1 MDASLEFRMQSKQME
16 KEAQR
21 AQKNA
26 DLQKAKAKQY
36 MDKGDME
43 SAKIIA
49 AEAIRYSKEST
60 NLHRMSG
67 KMSAVSSK
75 LDSAV
80 RSQQVSQQ
88 IAQAIPS
95 MKNAMKQLEKSG
107 ISKNMASF
115 EKVFEDLDV

>member
-1 MDASLEFRMQSKQME
+1 MDASMEFRMQAKQLA
-16 KEAQR
+16 KEAERSQKQSEIQR
-21 AQKNA
+21 N
-26 DLQKAKAKQY
+26 KAKQY

-49 AEAIRYSKEST
+49 GEAIRYSKEAT
-60 NLHRMSG
+60 NMHRMSG

-80 RSQQVSQQ
+80 RHQQVSQQ
-88 IAQAIPS
+88 IKDAVPS
-95 MKNAMKQLEKSG
+95 MKNALKKLEKTG
-107 ISKNMASF
+107 IAKNMGEF